1 MNFLRQIY
9 VKPTDVMFDFV
20 IGYYLGTWAMSSKLN
35 NKQGKNIPIPRAT
48 KDVNNIKGKLYRL
61 TKTTSR

>member
-1 MNFLRQIY
+1 
-9 VKPTDVMFDFV
+9 MFDFV